1 MARSRWSRVPSSDR
15 PGNRAAAGQ
24 RWRWGALDVE
34 SDSHRGRF
42 PGRVAIVTGSSRGIG
57 LAIARRLVEEG
68 ARVCLTGRAREPLQ
82 QAARE
87 LGTDGQ
93 AIGVAGSADDVDH
106 QREAV
111 ARTIEAFDRVD
122 MLVNNA
128 GINPLYGPILDAD
141 PAASAKIIAVNLL
154 APVSWSRAVRDAW
167 MGQHGGVILNMAST
181 AGLQAHQGLAAY
193 GASKA
198 GLLQMT
204 RELALE
210 LAPAIRVNA
219 IAPAVIKTQFA
230 ATLVGAHERE
240 VSRTYPLN
248 RLGTSDDVAGAA
260 AFLLSDDASW
270 ITGQTL
276 IVDGGLTIKGRLLDH
291 GPDSHR

>member
-1 MARSRWSRVPSSDR
+1 M
-15 PGNRAAAGQ
+15 
-24 RWRWGALDVE
+24 
-34 SDSHRGRF
+34 
-42 PGRVAIVTGSSRGIG
+42 
-57 LAIARRLVEEG
+57 EEG

-82 QAARE
+82 QAVHE
-87 LGTDGQ
+87 LGSDGQ

-106 QREAV
+106 QLEAV
-111 ARTIEAFDRVD
+111 ARTIEAFDRLD

-154 APVSWSRAVRDAW
+154 APVSWSRAARDAW
-167 MGQHGGVILNMAST
+167 MGEHGGVILNMAST

-230 ATLVGAHERE
+230 ASLVGTHERE
-240 VSRTYPLN
+240 VARTYPLN

-276 IVDGGLTIKGRLLDH
+276 VVDGGITIRGRLLDQ
-291 GPDSHR
+291 GPDSHG

>member
-1 MARSRWSRVPSSDR
+1 
-15 PGNRAAAGQ
+15 
-24 RWRWGALDVE
+24 
-34 SDSHRGRF
+34 
-42 PGRVAIVTGSSRGIG
+42 
-57 LAIARRLVEEG
+57 
-68 ARVCLTGRAREPLQ
+68 
-82 QAARE
+82 
-87 LGTDGQ
+87 
-93 AIGVAGSADDVDH
+93 
-106 QREAV
+106 
-111 ARTIEAFDRVD
+111 
-122 MLVNNA
+122 
-128 GINPLYGPILDAD
+128 
-141 PAASAKIIAVNLL
+141 
-154 APVSWSRAVRDAW
+154 

-181 AGLQAHQGLAAY
+181 AGLQAHHGLAAY

-230 ATLVGAHERE
+230 ASLVGAHERE
-240 VSRTYPLN
+240 VARTYPLN

-276 IVDGGLTIKGRLLDH
+276 IVDGGITIRGRLLDQ

>member
-1 MARSRWSRVPSSDR
+1 M
-15 PGNRAAAGQ
+15 
-24 RWRWGALDVE
+24 E
-34 SDSHRGRF
+34 SDAHRGRF
-42 PGRVAIVTGSSRGIG
+42 SGRVAIITGSSRGIG
-57 LAIARRLVEEG
+57 LAIARRLVDEG

-82 QAARE
+82 EAVRE
-87 LGTDGQ
+87 LGADGH

-106 QREAV
+106 QQEAV

-128 GINPLYGPILDAD
+128 GINPIYGPVLEAD
-141 PAASAKIIAVNLL
+141 PAALTKIVAVNLL
-154 APVSWSRAVRDAW
+154 APVSWSRAARDAW

-181 AGLQAHQGLAAY
+181 AGLQAHLGGAAY
-193 GASKA
+193 GSSKA
-198 GLLQMT
+198 GLLHMT
-204 RELALE
+204 QELALE

-219 IAPAVIKTQFA
+219 IAPAVIKTHFA
-230 ATLVGAHERE
+230 AALIGANERE
-240 VSRTYPLN
+240 VARTYPLQ

-276 IVDGGLTIKGRLLDH
+276 VVDGGLTVRGRLADRA
-291 GPDSHR
+291 PEPHR

>member
-1 MARSRWSRVPSSDR
+1 
-15 PGNRAAAGQ
+15 
-24 RWRWGALDVE
+24 
-34 SDSHRGRF
+34 
-42 PGRVAIVTGSSRGIG
+42 
-57 LAIARRLVEEG
+57 
-68 ARVCLTGRAREPLQ
+68 
-82 QAARE
+82 
-87 LGTDGQ
+87 
-93 AIGVAGSADDVDH
+93 
-106 QREAV
+106 
-111 ARTIEAFDRVD
+111 
-122 MLVNNA
+122 
-128 GINPLYGPILDAD
+128 
-141 PAASAKIIAVNLL
+141 
-154 APVSWSRAVRDAW
+154 

-204 RELALE
+204 RELA
-210 LAPAIRVNA
+210 PAIRVNA

-230 ATLVGAHERE
+230 ASLVGAHERE
-240 VSRTYPLN
+240 VARTYPLN

-276 IVDGGLTIKGRLLDH
+276 IVDGGITIKGRLLDQ

>member
-1 MARSRWSRVPSSDR
+1 MFNGKVALVTGAERGS
-15 PGNRAAAGQ
+15 AGQ
-24 RWRWGALDVE
+24 SRCRWPEGALDLE
-34 SDSHRGRF
+34 SDLHRGRF

-82 QAARE
+82 QAVRE

-141 PAASAKIIAVNLL
+141 PAASAKIVAVNLL
-154 APVSWSRAVRDAW
+154 APVSWSRAARDAW

-230 ATLVGAHERE
+230 ASFIGAHERE
-240 VSRTYPLN
+240 VARTYPLN

-276 IVDGGLTIKGRLLDH
+276 IVDGGITIKGRLLDQ

>member
-1 MARSRWSRVPSSDR
+1 
-15 PGNRAAAGQ
+15 
-24 RWRWGALDVE
+24 
-34 SDSHRGRF
+34 
-42 PGRVAIVTGSSRGIG
+42 
-57 LAIARRLVEEG
+57 
-68 ARVCLTGRAREPLQ
+68 
-82 QAARE
+82 
-87 LGTDGQ
+87 
-93 AIGVAGSADDVDH
+93 
-106 QREAV
+106 
-111 ARTIEAFDRVD
+111 
-122 MLVNNA
+122 
-128 GINPLYGPILDAD
+128 
-141 PAASAKIIAVNLL
+141 
-154 APVSWSRAVRDAW
+154 

-204 RELALE
+204 RELVS
-210 LAPAIRVNA
+210 APAIRVNA

-230 ATLVGAHERE
+230 ASLVGAHERE
-240 VSRTYPLN
+240 VARTYPLN

-276 IVDGGLTIKGRLLDH
+276 IVDGGITIKGRLLDQ